1 MAARSPLPS
10 SQASQVILPSTP
22 PPTTTNQRQYDSTNG
37 RITILTVKQIQLL
50 LRALQLA
57 SRPVRYAHVTV
68 SNRPGIVLSSTNVAG
83 LACSWLAR
91 VSGWHPLPLRSHDE
105 QWGRCSLL

>member
-57 SRPVRYAHVTV
+57 SRPVRF
-68 SNRPGIVLSSTNVAG
+68 SLQ
-83 LACSWLAR
+83 LAR
-91 VSGWHPLPLRSHDE
+91 TRVRVASPAAQISR
-105 QWGRCSLL
+105 